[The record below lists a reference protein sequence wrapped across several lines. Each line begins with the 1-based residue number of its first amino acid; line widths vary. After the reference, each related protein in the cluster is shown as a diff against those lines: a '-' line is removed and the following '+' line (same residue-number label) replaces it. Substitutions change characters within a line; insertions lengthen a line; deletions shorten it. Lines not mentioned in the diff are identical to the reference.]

1 MKSLLEEGKNRDQ
14 EHEQTLDRILNSN
27 LIFFQNNRLFF
38 ILSRELAD
46 YNMAALQK

>member
-1 MKSLLEEGKNRDQ
+1 MYKKNWKKQEKITEGKT
-14 EHEQTLDRILNSN
+14 HWILSN